1 VSVVGKSLIDDFIR
15 EAELENVLDTS
26 KYPIDYVDS
35 KEALQREQVEIIDE
49 NPYIEEEG
57 DEEDEVNNQRYLI
70 SIINEIANNKELQ
83 NRPNIKL
90 ERIHKPI
97 KATSEQKEQY
107 GIPQNEY
114 AIYLKELQANKISQN
129 DLSLGEL
136 WLDFLQSPYFGKDV
150 NKLTGWPEYVRSVIK
165 K

>member
-136 WLDFLQSPYFGKDV
+136 WLDFLQSPYFGKDA
-150 NKLTGWPEYVRSVIK
+150 NKLTGWTEYVRSVIK